1 MSERKA
7 GGFEQGNRRV
17 RTREF
22 GGIGEG
28 VEHKMKEKG
37 ERGSGLVRE
46 RRSRSAGKW
55 EVSWR
60 EGKKRARDKTTTFGD
75 TMRASAART
84 FSREYLGMECVHT
97 YSHTLSHKDTDNSRR
112 TRGNAVQRG
121 SLERLAIAGPCI
133 KGLRIDHTSDFADQ
147 AVL

>member
-28 VEHKMKEKG
+28 VEHKMKEKE

-46 RRSRSAGKW
+46 RRSRSAGNW

-60 EGKKRARDKTTTFGD
+60 EGKKRARDKIHYVWRHHEGICCTYVLQGIFRDG
-75 TMRASAART
+75 MRAHLLT
-84 FSREYLGMECVHT
+84 
-97 YSHTLSHKDTDNSRR
+97 HTLT
-112 TRGNAVQRG
+112 
-121 SLERLAIAGPCI
+121 
-133 KGLRIDHTSDFADQ
+133 
-147 AVL
+147 

>member
-28 VEHKMKEKG
+28 VEHKMKEKKKEEADWS
-37 ERGSGLVRE
+37 ERGDQEARESG
-46 RRSRSAGKW
+46 RSAGEK
-55 EVSWR
+55 ERSVHAIRS
-60 EGKKRARDKTTTFGD
+60 TTFGD
-75 TMRASAART
+75 TMRASAAHT